1 MQYRIAALLVAL
13 LLLLGL
19 VGHFDYQDS
28 IAEEA
33 QYCDMVK
40 AKLWPDYK
48 GIYRQSC
55 KGLKD

>member
-1 MQYRIAALLVAL
+1 MSRYRMAAILAALVL
-13 LLLLGL
+13 LFGL
-19 VGHFDYQDS
+19 AGHMDYEDQE
-28 IAEEA
+28 AEEA

-55 KGLKD
+55 KGK

>member
-1 MQYRIAALLVAL
+1 MQYRIAALLVVL

-19 VGHFDYQDS
+19 VGHFDYQDQE
-28 IAEEA
+28 AEEA

-55 KGLKD
+55 KGE

>member
-19 VGHFDYQDS
+19 VGHFDYQDQE
-28 IAEEA
+28 AEEA

-40 AKLWPDYK
+40 AKLWNSQRASVLFAPFAE
-48 GIYRQSC
+48 
-55 KGLKD
+55 

>member
-1 MQYRIAALLVAL
+1 MKFRIAALLVAL
-13 LLLLGL
+13 VLLLGL
-19 VGHFDYQDS
+19 VGHFDYQDQE
-28 IAEEA
+28 AEEA

-55 KGLKD
+55 KGK